1 MTTVQGYYDGVHY
14 VTLEKIDIKPNQ
26 KITIT
31 VLDDFMPQNNRAEQI
46 ESLFGSLHQYANP
59 ALREKEDQA
68 WEMAVEE
75 KYGICRLC
83 FRELAYHGQIP
94 GVKKASW

>member
-14 VTLEKIDIKPNQ
+14 VTLERVNIKPNQ

-31 VLDDFMPQNNRAEQI
+31 VLDDFMPQNDSAERV

-59 ALREKEDQA
+59 ALREKEDKA

-75 KYGICRLC
+75 KYGICR
-83 FRELAYHGQIP
+83 H
-94 GVKKASW
+94 

>member
-14 VTLEKIDIKPNQ
+14 VTLERVNIKPNQ

-31 VLDDFMPQNNRAEQI
+31 VLDDFMPQNDCAERV

-59 ALREKEDQA
+59 ALREKEDKA

-75 KYGICRLC
+75 KYGL
-83 FRELAYHGQIP
+83 H
-94 GVKKASW
+94 

>member
-14 VTLEKIDIKPNQ
+14 VTLERVNIKPNQ

-31 VLDDFMPQNNRAEQI
+31 VLDDFMPQNDRAERV
-46 ESLFGSLHQYANP
+46 ESLFGSLHRYANP
-59 ALREKEDQA
+59 ALREKEDTA

-75 KYGICRLC
+75 KYGLR
-83 FRELAYHGQIP
+83 
-94 GVKKASW
+94 